1 MTGVETCALPILET
15 AAIIAA
21 FLDSQRHRVAQ
32 ISELSHL
39 DGCAERA
46 GTQLEP
52 EALIGIADIGLDK
65 ADDGEIHKSK
75 ADGVHIRHAQQASMT
90 QADRLQNIQFG
101 LQRLSAERQQYAEHQ
116 ADRNAPG
123 EIRSEERREGKECV
137 STCRPRWSPEH
148 DKKNTNTESPEQ
160 KLT

>member
-1 MTGVETCALPILET
+1 MRISDWSQTCALPICDANENTVET

-21 FLDSQRHRVAQ
+21 FLDSQRHLVAQ

-52 EALIGIADIGLDK
+52 EALIGIAGIGLDK

-90 QADRLQNIQFG
+90 QADRLQNIQYG
-101 LQRLSAERQQYAEHQ
+101 CQNGRASCRERV
-116 ADRNAPG
+116 
-123 EIRSEERREGKECV
+123 GK
-137 STCRPRWSPEH
+137 
-148 DKKNTNTESPEQ
+148 
-160 KLT
+160 